1 MKFVVVIV
9 DGAAGWPFE
18 AFGGRTYLEAARTP
32 HLDRLVREGTVR
44 LVHTVPAGMEPSSAV
59 ACMSVLGFDPAAYY
73 AGRGPIEA
81 LALSIELEPGEVAL
95 RCNLV
100 TVLDGVM
107 RSYAAGH
114 ISSEES
120 HPLIDAL
127 QGELGNGRIRFHPG
141 VGFRHILTVRN
152 GAQLVEAECTPPHD
166 IADRPVKRFLPKGP
180 GSDLL
185 LALME
190 RSRQILAEHPVNR
203 EREARG
209 ALPANQIWPFWP
221 GLQPGRMPSFYQV
234 FGRRAALTTAVDLLR
249 GLARQISIDLLDPP
263 GVTDGLDNDFQGQMA
278 AALASLAAH
287 DVVVAHV
294 EAPDEAAHSGD
305 ADGKVRAIEL
315 VDGLMLSQLADAG
328 EELRLLV
335 LPDHPT
341 PLAIRTHVA
350 EPVPF
355 LLWGPGFPANGARRF
370 TEAEAARTGL
380 VIRPGHNLLGR
391 FLA

>member
-18 AFGGRTYLEAARTP
+18 AFGGRTSLEAARTP
-32 HLDRLVREGTVR
+32 NLDRLAREGTVG

-59 ACMSVLGFDPAAYY
+59 ACMSVLGFDPATYY

-81 LALSIELEPGEVAL
+81 LALSIELEQGEVAL

-120 HPLIDAL
+120 HPLIHAL
-127 QGELGNGRIRFHPG
+127 QGALGNGRIRFHPG

-190 RSRQILAEHPVNR
+190 RSHQILAEHPVNR

-221 GLQPGRMPSFYQV
+221 GLQPGRMPSFQQV
-234 FGRRAALTTAVDLLR
+234 FGRSAALTTAVDLLR

-263 GVTDGLDNDFQGQMA
+263 GVTDGLDNDFHGQMA

-315 VDGLMLSQLADAG
+315 VDGLMLSQLAG
-328 EELRLLV
+328 VEEELRVLV

-355 LLWGPGFPANGARRF
+355 LLWGPGCPANGARRF
-370 TEAEAARTGL
+370 TEAEAASTGL